1 MYVCMYCRLCRIERY
16 ETALS
21 SALVYIMPDLI
32 TTIGIATVPIYTLY
46 IYIHTYHALNEQ
58 VDSGGALL
66 VREDSSA
73 RIHKHPRMGG

>member
-21 SALVYIMPDLI
+21 SALVYITPDST
-32 TTIGIATVPIYTLY
+32 TTIGNATVPIHTL
-46 IYIHTYHALNEQ
+46 HAYHASNEQ

-73 RIHKHPRMGG
+73 RMHKHPRMGG